1 MEKWITT
8 ELTKNTIL
16 KFAQKKIIFF
26 YQHSIFVHL
35 TTISAIMTITIIRPD
50 KEHSITKFV
59 FIPASKYTSKANNP
73 NINALTNKTAA
84 IVRQHIFRK
93 QYLLKKSILIKID

>member
-1 MEKWITT
+1 
-8 ELTKNTIL
+8 
-16 KFAQKKIIFF
+16 
-26 YQHSIFVHL
+26 
-35 TTISAIMTITIIRPD
+35 MTITIIRPD

-93 QYLLKKSILIKID
+93 